1 MGPAVKFTYFD
12 LLGKGELIRLLLTK
26 GGVDFEDNR
35 ISFAEWGNMKPTTT
49 FGQLPMMT
57 WDGLE
62 MAQSHAI
69 VRYVAK
75 KVGLAGKTDEDFFQ
89 ADMIL
94 EHTND
99 IWKDMPGLRF
109 AAPDVKQAKAEEFLK
124 TTFPK
129 FLDGAEKMLKMR
141 GGEWY
146 AGNQL
151 TFADFAMYMVL
162 FFISWPEEKGF
173 QDVTGCDGRFK
184 LLDNYPLAKA
194 NFIKI
199 QNIPEIKKYLDTRKP
214 GNPPGL

>member
-26 GGVDFEDNR
+26 GGVDFEDDR
-35 ISFAEWGNMKPTTT
+35 VSFADWGNIKPTTT

-75 KVGLAGKTDEDFFQ
+75 KVGLAGKTDEDFLQ

-124 TTFPK
+124 NTWPK
-129 FLDGAEKMLKMR
+129 FMDAAEKMLKMR

-199 QNIPEIKKYLDTRKP
+199 QNIPEIKKYLGARKP